1 MIRVQSVADSRLVA
15 LLDAA
20 PDAMVC
26 VDGAGRITAVNPPLE
41 RLFGYQREE
50 LDGQPVEML
59 VPDGARAVHREHRA
73 RYAADPRP
81 RPMGGGEQLEGRRH
95 DGSTFPVDISLSAI
109 GSGGEI
115 TVIAAIRDVTSRLR
129 VQGELERAN
138 RNLEAFAYS
147 VSHDL
152 RAPLRAVAGF
162 SAALTEECAD
172 DLGEAGRGYV
182 ARIQAASEQMATLI
196 DDLLQMSRVS
206 RAEVNVQLVDI
217 GAEAASIAQVLQRD
231 NPDRRVHVTVQRPV
245 WAQADRSL
253 IRIVLQNLLD
263 NAWKFT
269 SGTDGAS
276 IGFAATPDDAGQ
288 VCCYVRDNGA
298 GFDPAYLDKLFRPF
312 QRLHSARDFPGTGVG
327 LASVQQIVERHGGRV
342 WAEGVVGAGAT
353 FYFTL
358 RTAETR

>member
-1 MIRVQSVADSRLVA
+1 VIRVQSLADIRLVA

-26 VDGAGRITAVNPPLE
+26 VDAAGRIIVVNTQLE

-59 VPDGARAVHREHRA
+59 VPDAARAVHPQHRA
-73 RYAADPRP
+73 RYAADPRS
-81 RPMGGGEQLEGRRH
+81 RPMGAGEQLAGRRR
-95 DGSTFPVDISLSAI
+95 DGSTFPADISLSAI
-109 GSGGEI
+109 DNGGEFM
-115 TVIAAIRDVTSRLR
+115 VIAAIRDMTSRLR

-172 DLGEAGRGYV
+172 DLGEAGRSYA
-182 ARIQAASEQMATLI
+182 ARIQAASEQMARLI
-196 DDLLQMSRVS
+196 DDLLQLSRVS
-206 RAEVNVQLVDI
+206 RADVNVQLVDI
-217 GAEAASIAQVLQRD
+217 GAEAAGIAEVLQRD
-231 NPDRRVHVTVQRPV
+231 DPDRRVRVTVQRPV
-245 WAQADRSL
+245 WVLADRDL
-253 IRIVLQNLLD
+253 IRTVLQNLLD

-269 SGTDGAS
+269 SGTNEAS
-276 IGFAATPDDAGQ
+276 IDFAAMVVEAGR

-298 GFDPAYLDKLFRPF
+298 GFDPAYVDKLFRPF
-312 QRLHSARDFPGTGVG
+312 QRLHSTRDFPGTGVG
-327 LASVQQIVERHGGRV
+327 LASVQQIVDRHGGRA
-342 WAEGVVGAGAT
+342 WAEGVVGVGAT

-358 RTAETR
+358 RTEEAR